1 MSAVLEPRLH
11 LRPLR
16 EHDLAPLVA
25 IENALYDFPWSYGN
39 FRDSLAAGY
48 SCWALWRGR
57 DLAGYAILMLGV
69 EEAHLLNLSVALA
82 YQRRGYAS
90 FVLRH
95 LFGVARSHGAKSM
108 LLEVRPSNEA
118 GRALYDTFGFVEVGR
133 RRGYYPALE
142 GREDALVLALA
153 L

>member
-25 IENALYDFPWSYGN
+25 IEDTLYEFPWTQGN
-39 FRDSLAAGY
+39 FSDSLAAGY

-57 DLAGYAILMLGV
+57 EMAGYAILMIGP
-69 EEAHLLNLSVALA
+69 EEAHLLNLSIASRW
-82 YQRRGYAS
+82 QRRGYAS
-90 FVLRH
+90 FLLRH
-95 LFGVARSHGAKSM
+95 LFGVARGHGAKSVF
-108 LLEVRPSNEA
+108 LEVRPSNRAARTLYA
-118 GRALYDTFGFVEVGR
+118 GLGFSEVGR
-133 RRGYYPALE
+133 RRDYYPARG
-142 GREDALVLALA
+142 GREDAIVLALP

>member
-1 MSAVLEPRLH
+1 MSAVVEPRLH

-25 IENALYDFPWSYGN
+25 IENDLYDFPWSYGN

-57 DLAGYAILMLGV
+57 ELAGYAILMLGP
-69 EEAHLLNLSVALA
+69 EEAHLLNLSIAA
-82 YQRRGYAS
+82 IYQRRGYAS
-90 FVLRH
+90 FLLRR
-95 LFGVARSHGAKSM
+95 LLGVAREHGARSVF
-108 LLEVRPSNEA
+108 LEVRPSNAA
-118 GRALYDTFGFVEVGR
+118 GRALYTAFGFAEVGR
-133 RRGYYPALE
+133 RRGYYPARG
-142 GREDALVLALA
+142 GREDALVLALP